1 VRTSCGVYAW
11 LRGGRWT
18 LSWPS
23 RGDVSVFAAYPR
35 GSLVAYAVR
44 TAVNGGSELSTCIP
58 RAAHSHDNLLTV
70 LELHG

>member
-1 VRTSCGVYAW
+1 MRASCGVYAW

-35 GSLVAYAVR
+35 QSLVVDPRVDAVGR
-44 TAVNGGSELSTCIP
+44 RVT
-58 RAAHSHDNLLTV
+58 
-70 LELHG
+70 HGYFW